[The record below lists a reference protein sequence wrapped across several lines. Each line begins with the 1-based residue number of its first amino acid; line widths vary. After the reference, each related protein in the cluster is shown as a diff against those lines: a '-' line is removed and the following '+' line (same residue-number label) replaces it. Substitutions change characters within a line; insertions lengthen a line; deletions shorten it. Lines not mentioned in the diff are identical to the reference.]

1 MEQVELKRLA
11 AEIGEAILK
20 RMAGDGAALAA
31 APAVVKA
38 PQGWTPQAV
47 AAMIDHT
54 ILRADAT
61 EAEVRKVCAEAAEHR
76 FASVCVNAWWAA
88 LAAAELKGTGVK
100 VCTVAGFPLGMTP
113 SKVKAEEAAQAVR
126 VGAKEVDMVM
136 AVGALKS
143 GQLAQ
148 VRADMAMV
156 AEVCH
161 QGGAILKVI
170 IEACLL
176 TKEEKETACK
186 LAVAAGADFV
196 KTSTGFSKH
205 GATVEDVDL
214 MRRVVGGAVGVKA
227 AGGIRTLED
236 FEAMVRAGANRVGA
250 SASVKIVETARG

>member
-1 MEQVELKRLA
+1 VEQVELKRLA
-11 AEIGEAILK
+11 AEIGEVILK
-20 RMAGDGAALAA
+20 RMAGGEAALA
-31 APAVVKA
+31 PAVAKE
-38 PQGWTPQAV
+38 PQKWTPQAV

-54 ILRADAT
+54 ILRGDAT
-61 EAEVRKVCAEAAEHR
+61 EADVRKLCAEAAEHR

-88 LAAAELKGTGVK
+88 VAAAELRGTGVK

-126 VGAKEVDMVM
+126 VGAGEVDMVM

-143 GQLAQ
+143 GQFAQ
-148 VRADMAMV
+148 VRADVAAV
-156 AEVCH
+156 AEACH

-176 TKEEKETACK
+176 TKDEKETACK
-186 LAVAAGADFV
+186 LSVEAGADFV
-196 KTSTGFSKH
+196 KTSTGFSKY

-214 MRRVVGGAVGVKA
+214 MRRVVGPSVGVKA

-236 FEAMVRAGANRVGA
+236 FEAMVRAGASRVGA

>member
-11 AEIGEAILK
+11 AEIGEAILA
-20 RMAGDGAALAA
+20 RMAKGEAAPGAS
-31 APAVVKA
+31 PAVVKA
-38 PQGWTPQAV
+38 PQRWTPQAV

-61 EAEVRKVCAEAAEHR
+61 EAEVRKLCAEAAEHK
-76 FASVCVNAWWAA
+76 FASVCVNPWWAA
-88 LAAAELKGTGVK
+88 VVAADLKGTGVK

-126 VGAKEVDMVM
+126 VGAEEVDMVI

-143 GQLAQ
+143 GQFAQ
-148 VRADMAMV
+148 VKSDV
-156 AEVCH
+156 AAVAGACH

-176 TKEEKETACK
+176 TKEEKETACR
-186 LAVAAGADFV
+186 LSVEAGADFV
-196 KTSTGFSKH
+196 KTSTGFSKY

-214 MRRVVGGAVGVKA
+214 MRRVVGASVGVKA
-227 AGGIRTLED
+227 AGGIRTLEE

-250 SASVKIVETARG
+250 SASVKIVEAARR

>member
-20 RMAGDGAALAA
+20 RMAGGEATPVAA
-31 APAVVKA
+31 AGPA
-38 PQGWTPQAV
+38 PQPQQWTPQAI

-61 EAEVRKVCAEAAEHR
+61 EAEVRKLCGEAAEHK
-76 FASVCVNAWWAA
+76 FASVCVNPWWAA
-88 LAAAELKGTGVK
+88 VAAAELRGTGVK

-113 SKVKAEEAAQAVR
+113 SKVKAVEAAQAIR
-126 VGAKEVDMVM
+126 VGAGEVDMVM

-143 GQLAQ
+143 GQFAQ
-148 VRADMAMV
+148 VRADVAAV
-156 AEVCH
+156 AEACH
-161 QGGAILKVI
+161 QGGAMLKVI

-186 LAVAAGADFV
+186 LSVEAGADFV
-196 KTSTGFSKH
+196 KTSTGFSKY

-214 MRRVVGGAVGVKA
+214 MRRVVGPSVGVKA

-250 SASVKIVETARG
+250 SASVKIVEAARR

>member
-1 MEQVELKRLA
+1 VEQVELKRLA

-20 RMAGDGAALAA
+20 RMARGEATP
-31 APAVVKA
+31 APAPV
-38 PQGWTPQAV
+38 PQQWTPRAI

-61 EAEVRKVCAEAAEHR
+61 EAEVRKLCGEAAEHK
-76 FASVCVNAWWAA
+76 FASVCVNPWWAA
-88 LAAAELKGTGVK
+88 VAAAELRGTGVK
-100 VCTVAGFPLGMTP
+100 VCTVAGFPLGMTQ
-113 SKVKAEEAAQAVR
+113 SKVKAEEAAQAIR
-126 VGAKEVDMVM
+126 VGAGEVDMVM

-143 GQLAQ
+143 GQFAQ
-148 VRADMAMV
+148 VRADVAAV
-156 AEVCH
+156 AEACH

-176 TKEEKETACK
+176 TKDEKETACK
-186 LAVAAGADFV
+186 LSVEAGADFV
-196 KTSTGFSKH
+196 KTSTGFSKY

-214 MRRVVGGAVGVKA
+214 MRRVVGPSVGVKA

-250 SASVKIVETARG
+250 SASVQIVEAARR